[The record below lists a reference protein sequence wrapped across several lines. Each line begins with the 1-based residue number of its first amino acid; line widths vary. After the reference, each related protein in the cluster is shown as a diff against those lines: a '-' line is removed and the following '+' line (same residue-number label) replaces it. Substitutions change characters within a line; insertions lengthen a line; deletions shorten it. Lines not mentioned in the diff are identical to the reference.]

1 MKRREF
7 ISLLGGAAAAWP
19 IASRAQGKAVRLVY
33 LAELSPEATPR
44 LWNLLREELRSHGWT
59 EGTNLTITPRWG
71 AQLSDALARE
81 LGTLKPDAIVAWATP
96 AVTAAQRATKSIPI
110 VMVGVADPVAAGF
123 IDGLAR
129 PGGNITGT
137 TNLSRD
143 LGGKL
148 LELLDELVPSLASVT
163 VLKNPR
169 NPASTFQFREISDA
183 SQHLNRQV
191 VSIDVS
197 TDAELDNAFIRM
209 KRENAKAAVA
219 LADPFFFSTRARIAD
234 LARDAR
240 LPVVFS
246 RRENVEAGGLLSYGP
261 SLTDQFRVT
270 ADYVD
275 KILRGAK
282 PKELPVQQPTQFEL
296 VINLKTAKAIG
307 LEIPPRLLTRADEVI
322 E

>member
-7 ISLLGGAAAAWP
+7 IALLSGAAATWP
-19 IASRAQGKAVRLVY
+19 IATRAQGKAVRLVY
-33 LAELSPEATPR
+33 LAELSPEATPN
-44 LWNLLREELRSHGWT
+44 LWNLLRDELRSHGWT

-81 LGTLKPDAIVAWATP
+81 LSTLKPDAIVAWATP
-96 AVTAAQRATKSIPI
+96 AVAAAQRATKSIPI
-110 VMVGVADPVAAGF
+110 VMVGVADPVAVGF

-137 TNLSRD
+137 TNLARD

-169 NPASTFQFREISDA
+169 NPASTFQFREISTA

-197 TDAELDNAFIRM
+197 TDAELVHSHEAGECESRCGS
-209 KRENAKAAVA
+209 RR
-219 LADPFFFSTRARIAD
+219 PFFLEQPCAHCRSRMGGAIARHI
-234 LARDAR
+234 LAA
-240 LPVVFS
+240 
-246 RRENVEAGGLLSYGP
+246 
-261 SLTDQFRVT
+261 
-270 ADYVD
+270 
-275 KILRGAK
+275 
-282 PKELPVQQPTQFEL
+282 
-296 VINLKTAKAIG
+296 
-307 LEIPPRLLTRADEVI
+307 
-322 E
+322 

>member
-1 MKRREF
+1 
-7 ISLLGGAAAAWP
+7 
-19 IASRAQGKAVRLVY
+19 
-33 LAELSPEATPR
+33 
-44 LWNLLREELRSHGWT
+44 
-59 EGTNLTITPRWG
+59 
-71 AQLSDALARE
+71 
-81 LGTLKPDAIVAWATP
+81 
-96 AVTAAQRATKSIPI
+96 
-110 VMVGVADPVAAGF
+110 MVGVADPVAVGF

-137 TNLSRD
+137 TNLARD

-169 NPASTFQFREISDA
+169 NPASTFQFREISAA

-219 LADPFFFSTRARIAD
+219 LADPFFFSSRAHIAD
-234 LARDAR
+234 LARDTR
-240 LPVVFS
+240 LPVIFS

-261 SLTDQFRVT
+261 VWPISFAL
-270 ADYVD
+270 
-275 KILRGAK
+275 
-282 PKELPVQQPTQFEL
+282 LPTMSTRFSEVQNRRNCRSNSQLNSSWSSTS
-296 VINLKTAKAIG
+296 K
-307 LEIPPRLLTRADEVI
+307 PPRRSGSKFRRGCSLVPTR
-322 E
+322 

>member
-1 MKRREF
+1 
-7 ISLLGGAAAAWP
+7 
-19 IASRAQGKAVRLVY
+19 
-33 LAELSPEATPR
+33 
-44 LWNLLREELRSHGWT
+44 
-59 EGTNLTITPRWG
+59 
-71 AQLSDALARE
+71 
-81 LGTLKPDAIVAWATP
+81 
-96 AVTAAQRATKSIPI
+96 
-110 VMVGVADPVAAGF
+110 MVGVADPVAVGF

-137 TNLSRD
+137 TNLARD

-169 NPASTFQFREISDA
+169 NPASTFQFREIAAA

-197 TDAELDNAFIRM
+197 TGAELD

-219 LADPFFFSTRARIAD
+219 LADPFFFSSRARIAD

-240 LPVVFS
+240 LPVIFS

-261 SLTDQFRVT
+261 SLADQFRVT

-275 KILRGAK
+275 KIFRGAK